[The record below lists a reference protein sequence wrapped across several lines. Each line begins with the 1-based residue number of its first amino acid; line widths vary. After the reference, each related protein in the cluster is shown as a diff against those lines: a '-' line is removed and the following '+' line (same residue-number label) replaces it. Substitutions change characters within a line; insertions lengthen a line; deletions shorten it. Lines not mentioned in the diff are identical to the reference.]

1 MSVPKAIWIV
11 AYECRKQWNE
21 KGLVIPAFFNH
32 ALRGWLIMLRFNPLN
47 TIPVLGSPHS
57 SYASL
62 LIGQGCLGLS
72 LLGTNTQAIALV
84 GSYLEVFPTQF

>member
-62 LIGQGCLGLS
+62 LIGKVAS
-72 LLGTNTQAIALV
+72 V
-84 GSYLEVFPTQF
+84 